1 MRYHHGYGC
10 YGHGGWHQGYC
21 GPGPEYEPAY
31 GYGRAWGYG
40 WDAPVDEPRPRG
52 LRGRFGGGAVARQS
66 TATQLEGY
74 LESLRDEMRAIEQDL
89 SDLRA
94 AEGGSADKPK
104 A

>member
-10 YGHGGWHQGYC
+10 HGHGEWHQGYC
-21 GPGPEYEPAY
+21 GPGPEYGPAY
-31 GYGRAWGYG
+31 GYGRGWGYG
-40 WDAPVDEPRPRG
+40 WDAPTDEPGPRG
-52 LRGRFGGGAVARQS
+52 PRARFGGAAPRQS

-89 SDLRA
+89 RDLRA
-94 AEGGSADKPK
+94 AEGAPSARPE

>member
-1 MRYHHGYGC
+1 MRYHHDYGC

-21 GPGPEYEPAY
+21 GPEPEYGPPF
-31 GYGRAWGYG
+31 GYGRSWGYG
-40 WDAPVDEPRPRG
+40 SDAPIDEPRPRG

-66 TATQLEGY
+66 TATQIEGY

-89 SDLRA
+89 RDLRA
-94 AEGGSADKPK
+94 SEGGPSDKPE